1 MIMKEEILKKIAE
14 AFINEPYIG
23 DENIV
28 YNNSE
33 DHFECYELKK
43 QFIGVKWEDV
53 SKELIFENKDYLP
66 FLSAE
71 GFKYYLPAFMNYI
84 ISDFYD
90 SDTLADNV
98 IDLLTLP
105 VEEDSIDMAQNIK
118 MYELDKKIPEFD
130 FEGFLYDQ
138 VEDIDERV
146 KDFLHKVSLFNN
158 SQKKVIS
165 DFLKYLNENHAE
177 DFIYNPVKP
186 IIALER
192 FWLKLQ

>member
-1 MIMKEEILKKIAE
+1 MKEEILKKIAE

-186 IIALER
+186 INALER